1 VEDLYRR
8 ALVPMLFSVPIFY
21 LLYRVLENA
30 IAARPVIAWVFV
42 GMIGVL
48 IPRMITVL
56 AGEWIKRRFPDPRIR
71 IGIFAAEVGLLGFGM
86 AAINILAAPV
96 VGPEEL
102 AIMAIIAAGNNS
114 IAIISMS
121 PSLSSYLLYMV
132 PNIASMAIAVVIG
145 PQLQFGGTL
154 LFLICLNLVSLV
166 VMATY
171 VHLALRKSISLHL
184 QVDEA
189 NDALR
194 ESNAKLESE
203 IAERLAAERTL
214 RQRNIELEVSNRR
227 LAEAQSQLVQSE
239 KLASVGQL
247 AAGIAHEIN
256 NPLAFVRSNFN
267 HLAKC
272 TQDMLG
278 LLDVYADRD
287 AGKGAPADISRR
299 LQRLKSAANLDFM
312 REDLPHLINEST
324 DGLERVARI
333 VSDLKDFT
341 NIDRAQW
348 QLVDLHDSIERTLSV
363 LAQQIRAK
371 ADIVRYYGDL
381 PSVECMPAQV
391 NQALHNLFLN
401 AVQAIRMH
409 GTITVRTYVDGNSA
423 CVEIADDG
431 SGIDPVHLP
440 KIFDPFFTTRDVG
453 VGMGLGLTHVYRT
466 AEKHGGS
473 IDVQS
478 TPGEGS
484 TFTLRL
490 PTAQQKS

>member
-1 VEDLYRR
+1 MEFGRRGPTCRSGWSGCRSSLGGIPVFAAASTSPIHTAHLREVLVEDLYRR

-214 RQRNIELEVSNRR
+214 RQRIFELEVSNRR
-227 LAEAQSQLVQSE
+227 LAE
-239 KLASVGQL
+239 
-247 AAGIAHEIN
+247 GIAHEIN

-312 REDLPHLINEST
+312 REGLPRLLNAST

-348 QLVDLHDSIERTLSV
+348 QLVDL
-363 LAQQIRAK
+363 
-371 ADIVRYYGDL
+371 
-381 PSVECMPAQV
+381 
-391 NQALHNLFLN
+391 
-401 AVQAIRMH
+401 
-409 GTITVRTYVDGNSA
+409 
-423 CVEIADDG
+423 
-431 SGIDPVHLP
+431 
-440 KIFDPFFTTRDVG
+440 
-453 VGMGLGLTHVYRT
+453 
-466 AEKHGGS
+466 
-473 IDVQS
+473 
-478 TPGEGS
+478 
-484 TFTLRL
+484 
-490 PTAQQKS
+490 